1 MLMLL
6 LALAQTGAGPGATVP
21 SAGSGQ
27 AVCAAEPAEVLVGEH
42 YRRHVPTRAKQ
53 LSGARVVRV
62 VMPGEMVTDD
72 FREDRLTIRV
82 DHRRL
87 ITAVR
92 CG

>member
-1 MLMLL
+1 MLALL
-6 LALAQTGAGPGATVP
+6 LMIAAPQDAPEPG
-21 SAGSGQ
+21 
-27 AVCAAEPAEVLVGEH
+27 VCAAGPAEVLVGER

-53 LSGARVVRV
+53 LSGARRVRV
-62 VMPGEMVTDD
+62 IMPGEMVTEE
-72 FREDRLTIRV
+72 FREDRINLRV

>member
-1 MLMLL
+1 MLSMLFVL
-6 LALAQTGAGPGATVP
+6 MQTGDLPADAAQAG
-21 SAGSGQ
+21 
-27 AVCAAEPAEVLVGEH
+27 VCAAGPAEVLVGEQ
-42 YRRHVPTRAKQ
+42 YRRHVPTRAKRM
-53 LSGARVVRV
+53 SGARVVRV
-62 VMPGEMVTDD
+62 QMPGEMVTQE